1 MSNSTY
7 KMNFTTKVDPYWEVF
22 LKGKKI
28 GLIYQTTKDGE
39 WAWGWRLE
47 YPEWSLPQFMVSQ
60 KKGHASTRQKAF
72 EEIVHSNEQFIK
84 EGEAHEMV

>member
-7 KMNFTTKVDPYWEVF
+7 KMNFTTKVDAYWEVL

-39 WAWGWRLE
+39 WAWSWSLE
-47 YPEWSLPQFMVSQ
+47 YPEWSLPQFMVSH
-60 KKGHASTRQKAF
+60 KKSYASTREKAF
-72 EEIVHSNEQFIK
+72 EEIVHSNEKFMK
-84 EGEAHEMV
+84 EGE